1 MREQDLETHARLLN
15 AAAQLFAARG
25 FKEVTVREICSAA
38 GANVAAVNYHFGD
51 KAGLYRDVLNTAIAT
66 MRATTDA
73 ARQAGEGRTPDE
85 RLRAYI
91 RVFVRRVAGESHDSW
106 IHRFMAREIADPT
119 SALDRIAEQVIAP
132 RLAYVQEILSEM
144 LGRAPDDEVVLRC
157 TLSIQAQ
164 CHAAMPHPIAARHAR
179 VAAHLPTDAAAID
192 RLAEHIADF
201 SLAGVRRIRERQH
214 HPVAAKHTA
223 RTA

>member
-1 MREQDLETHARLLN
+1 MRERDLETHARLLN

-25 FKEVTVREICSAA
+25 FKDVTVREICRAA

-51 KAGLYRDVLNTAIAT
+51 KAGLYRDVLNKAIAI

-91 RVFVRRVAGESHDSW
+91 RVFVRRVGGESDDCW

-119 SALDRIAEQVIAP
+119 PALDRIAEQVIAP
-132 RLAYVQEILSEM
+132 RLAYLQAILAEM
-144 LGRAPDDEVVLRC
+144 LGRAPGDEIVLRC
-157 TLSIQAQ
+157 ALGIQAQ
-164 CHAAMPHPIAARHAR
+164 CHTAMPHPIAARHAR
-179 VAAHLPTDAAAID
+179 MAAHLPNDAAALE

-201 SLAGVRRIRERQH
+201 SLAGVHRIREL
-214 HPVAAKHTA
+214 HPATAKHTA

>member
-1 MREQDLETHARLLN
+1 
-15 AAAQLFAARG
+15 
-25 FKEVTVREICSAA
+25 
-38 GANVAAVNYHFGD
+38 
-51 KAGLYRDVLNTAIAT
+51 VLNTAIAT

-73 ARQAGEGRTPDE
+73 AREAGEGRTPDE

-91 RVFVRRVAGESHDSW
+91 RVFVRRVAGEDHDSW

-132 RLAYVQEILSEM
+132 RLAYVQEILAEM

-201 SLAGVRRIRERQH
+201 SLAGVRRIRERQQHH